1 MHFVYIIKSINNSK
15 FYIGETY
22 DIEQRLNYHNSIEL
36 NNNSTRT
43 GIPWRIYHIIEC
55 KNRTVARKI
64 ETHIKEMKS
73 RKYIE
78 NLIKY
83 PEISQRLVNKY
94 SK

>member
-1 MHFVYIIKSINNSK
+1 MHFVYIIKSDIKNN

-22 DIEQRLNYHNSIEL
+22 DIKQRLNYHNSIEL
-36 NNNSTRT
+36 NNNSTRK
-43 GIPWRIYHIIEC
+43 GIPWKIYHIIEC

-64 ETHIKEMKS
+64 ETHIKAMKS

-94 SK
+94 S